1 MGNLEREA
9 IELAHVWPTTYPSM
23 EAGRETTCC
32 FWFIGLQLKAP
43 VTRTTED
50 GVAQQ
55 QATQNLDL
63 TTPIRSVEHIL
74 FE

>member
-1 MGNLEREA
+1 
-9 IELAHVWPTTYPSM
+9 M